1 MLDGQEMTKY
11 ILDKLENID
20 SKVDKIQIS
29 ISSIEAKNEARD
41 VEMTG
46 FKNDLLTIKTE
57 QANIKSDIAN
67 LKQMPTKTKAE
78 KWDIIVNYIFKGILV
93 IIGGILLWVIC
104 SGNLPIAIK
113 G

>member
-78 KWDIIVNYIFKGILV
+78 KWDIIGNYIFKSVITILGTILV
-93 IIGGILLWVIC
+93 WVLI
-104 SGNLPIAIK
+104 SGNLANALRK
-113 G
+113 